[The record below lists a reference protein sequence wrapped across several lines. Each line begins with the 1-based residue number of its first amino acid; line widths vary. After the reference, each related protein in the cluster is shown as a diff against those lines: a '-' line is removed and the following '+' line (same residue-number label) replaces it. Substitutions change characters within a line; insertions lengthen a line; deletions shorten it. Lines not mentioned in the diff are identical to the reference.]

1 MLMISGN
8 FMAAFSFGG
17 AGWHYDKTYI
27 VRLLLLL
34 KRVINRFLLV
44 GTEVLPS
51 SFSEKRMVSL

>member
-8 FMAAFSFGG
+8 CMATFSFGS
-17 AGWHYDKTYI
+17 ARRDYDKTYI

-34 KRVINRFLLV
+34 KRVINRFFLV

-51 SFSEKRMVSL
+51 NFSEKQMVSL